1 MLAITKQ
8 AEIRMLEFLEKR
20 DIPMTQ
26 CFRLSG
32 PPQGAKLSIDSYSDE
47 DRVFHRNDRCI
58 LAVDPITQDACD
70 DLVVHFSRT
79 QRRFRIAAR
88 KFSQTRGQNN

>member
-47 DRVFHRNDRCI
+47 DRVFHRNDRCT
-58 LAVDPITQDACD
+58 PISAGPNSMTI
-70 DLVVHFSRT
+70 SRV
-79 QRRFRIAAR
+79 QL
-88 KFSQTRGQNN
+88 